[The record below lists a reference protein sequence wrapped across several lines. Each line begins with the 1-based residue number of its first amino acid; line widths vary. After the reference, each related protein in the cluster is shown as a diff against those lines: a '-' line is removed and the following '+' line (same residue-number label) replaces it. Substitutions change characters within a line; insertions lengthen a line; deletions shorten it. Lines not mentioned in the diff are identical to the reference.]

1 MCLKALKV
9 YCCFRI
15 QENWLGGY
23 IDENGKEVESF
34 DGLKAAIED
43 TFELKKKLDMPMVI
57 RETRRKFQY
66 TVCLVS
72 IWQKK

>member
-1 MCLKALKV
+1 MDA
-9 YCCFRI
+9 
-15 QENWLGGY
+15 
-23 IDENGKEVESF
+23 NGKEIESF
-34 DGLKAAIED
+34 DGLTAAIED